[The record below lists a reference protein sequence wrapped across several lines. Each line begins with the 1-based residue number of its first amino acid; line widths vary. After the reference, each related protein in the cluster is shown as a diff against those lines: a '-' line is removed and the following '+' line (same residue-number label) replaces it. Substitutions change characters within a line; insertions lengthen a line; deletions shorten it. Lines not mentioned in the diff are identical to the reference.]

1 MDEKLEKVDKLK
13 EIAKSIGATLPQF
26 AIAWVAKNDH
36 VSVVLMGATKEAQ
49 ASGQAF
55 KACFF
60 TGSCVKIV
68 FIALQA
74 DDF

>member
-1 MDEKLEKVDKLK
+1 MLRWQGLKKSSLVDEKLEKVDKLK

-49 ASGQAF
+49 ARLLS
-55 KACFF
+55 
-60 TGSCVKIV
+60 S
-68 FIALQA
+68 
-74 DDF
+74 